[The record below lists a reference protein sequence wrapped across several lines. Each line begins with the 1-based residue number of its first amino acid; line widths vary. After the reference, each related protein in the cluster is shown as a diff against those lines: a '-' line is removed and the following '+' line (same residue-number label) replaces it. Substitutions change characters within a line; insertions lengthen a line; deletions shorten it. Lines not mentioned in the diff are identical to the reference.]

1 MVNALLQLRV
11 LSYWLAYQTN
21 EPLVLEPPSGSSNSQ
36 GVFRIVDD
44 GLSAILM
51 VAGMQQLPPSS
62 FYQVWLTKEG
72 QRVKAA
78 QLKVDPNGWGAT
90 TIYLEDPIFEY
101 DAVEVTAET
110 VGGLGSTPGPRVLA
124 GKIVSVEGSN

>member
-1 MVNALLQLRV
+1 
-11 LSYWLAYQTN
+11 
-21 EPLVLEPPSGSSNSQ
+21 
-36 GVFRIVDD
+36 
-44 GLSAILM
+44 
-51 VAGMQQLPPSS
+51 MQ
-62 FYQVWLTKEG
+62 
-72 QRVKAA
+72 AA